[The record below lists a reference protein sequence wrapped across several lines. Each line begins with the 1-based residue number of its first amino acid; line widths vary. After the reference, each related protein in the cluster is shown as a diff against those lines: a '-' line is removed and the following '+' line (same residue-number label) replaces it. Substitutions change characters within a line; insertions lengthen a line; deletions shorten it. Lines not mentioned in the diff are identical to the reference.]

1 MTSVRRVNLIFVLRA
16 ALAARRAKI
25 GADVAQ
31 RALYNDGQACLK
43 PAILLAAARP
53 SPQELR
59 DAATAEMEKVARPV
73 TYQNFPDDLLPQPLR
88 ERNPLRPWRL
98 VDGGLTQQ

>member
-1 MTSVRRVNLIFVLRA
+1 
-16 ALAARRAKI
+16 
-25 GADVAQ
+25 
-31 RALYNDGQACLK
+31 
-43 PAILLAAARP
+43 
-53 SPQELR
+53 
-59 DAATAEMEKVARPV
+59 MEKVAVRTMLTPGIHDPYVRNVPRMDNERFIRPV